1 MVTKK
6 HLARAE
12 RERIQTRWIVTGT
25 IATAALVVGVLAYG
39 WIRTEVIEPGQPV
52 ATVNGEQITTRQFQG
67 QVRLSRYSLINNFQ
81 SMQQMYSWFASDPNL
96 QAMVEQRLTSIASQ
110 LADALSLGET
120 VLDQMVDDLLI
131 RKEAQRRGITVSQ
144 ADVDQAIEADF
155 GFYPNGTPTSAPTA
169 TLSPVEE
176 TEQATTPTVTPA
188 PAPTATLSPV
198 EETEQAT
205 TPTRPTATELP
216 TGTPSATFTP
226 GPSPTVTATSGPEPT
241 ATAYTRDAFEANYRE
256 QIDGLHT
263 SAGVSE
269 ADFRAQIEASLYRSR
284 LMQAFE
290 AEVPREEEQVHAQ
303 HILVTD
309 EATAEV
315 VLNRLAAGDA
325 WESLVTEFSTD
336 TGTVEAAGDLGWF
349 ARGAMDPAFEAAAF
363 STPVG
368 EVSPPVQSAYGW
380 HIIEVLGHE
389 RRTLTAS
396 QFQQAA
402 QAYFDEWLAG
412 QRSTAEIVKFDIWE
426 ARVPTEPALSISA
439 GQSN

>member
-1 MVTKK
+1 MSRKRIAPMVTKK

-25 IATAALVVGVLAYG
+25 IATAVLVIGVLAYG
-39 WIRTEVIEPGQPV
+39 WIRTDVIEPGRPV

-67 QVRLSRYSLINNFQ
+67 QVRLSRYSLINNYQ
-81 SMQQMYSWFASDPNL
+81 SMQQMYSWFASDANL
-96 QAMVEQRLTSIASQ
+96 QALVEQRLTSIAGQ
-110 LADALSLGET
+110 LADARSLGET

-144 ADVDQAIEADF
+144 ADVDQAIEEQF
-155 GFYPNGTPTSAPTA
+155 GFYQNGTPTPEPTA

-176 TEQATTPTVTPA
+176 TEQATTPTVT
-188 PAPTATLSPV
+188 V
-198 EETEQAT
+198 G
-205 TPTRPTATELP
+205 PTATELP

-241 ATAYTRDAFEANYRE
+241 ATTYTRDAFEANYRE
-256 QIDGLHT
+256 QIDGLYT

-269 ADFRAQIEASLYRSR
+269 TDFRAQVEASLYRSR
-284 LMQAFE
+284 LKQAFE
-290 AEVPREEEQVHAQ
+290 AEVPREQDQVHAQ
-303 HILVTD
+303 HILVAD
-309 EATAEV
+309 EATAQV
-315 VLNRLAAGDA
+315 VLDRLTAGDA
-325 WESLVTEFSTD
+325 WEALVTEFSTD
-336 TGTVEAAGDLGWF
+336 TGTVDAAGDLGWF
-349 ARGAMDPAFEAAAF
+349 IRGVMDPAFEAAAF

-368 EVSPPVQSAYGW
+368 EVSAPVQSASGW

-389 RRTLTAS
+389 MRTLTAS

-426 ARVPTEPALSISA
+426 ARVPTEPALSSSA
-439 GQSN
+439 SQSS

>member
-1 MVTKK
+1 MSRKRIAPMVTKK

-110 LADALSLGET
+110 LADARSLGET

-131 RKEAQRRGITVSQ
+131 RAEAQRRGITVSQ
-144 ADVDQAIEADF
+144 ADVDQAIEEQF
-155 GFYPNGTPTSAPTA
+155 GFYPNGTPTPEPTA

-176 TEQATTPTVTPA
+176 TEQATTPTVT
-188 PAPTATLSPV
+188 V
-198 EETEQAT
+198 G
-205 TPTRPTATELP
+205 PTATELP

-256 QIDGLHT
+256 QIDGLYT

-269 ADFRAQIEASLYRSR
+269 ADFRAQVEASLYRSK

-290 AEVPREEEQVHAQ
+290 AEVPREEDQVHAR
-303 HILVTD
+303 HILVAD
-309 EATAEV
+309 ETTAEV

-325 WESLVTEFSTD
+325 WEALVTEFSTD
-336 TGTVEAAGDLGWF
+336 TGTVDAAGDLGWF
-349 ARGAMDPAFEAAAF
+349 TRGVMDPAFEAAAF

-368 EVSPPVQSAYGW
+368 EVSPPVQSTSGW

-389 RRTLTAS
+389 SRALTAS

-402 QAYFDEWLAG
+402 QAYFDEWLTG
-412 QRSTAEIVKFDIWE
+412 QQSTAEIEKFDIWE
-426 ARVPTEPALSISA
+426 ARVPTEPALSVSA
-439 GQSN
+439 SQSS